1 MSRDERGR
9 KRRIFELLNR
19 LGVQANRAGREYL
32 EDGILRMMQDRSL
45 LYNITGRL
53 YPAIAKEFG
62 VSAAIVSKVI
72 CNAISAAF
80 IRGDLEEL
88 HRFFGNTISGSKG
101 KPTNSEFMCMC
112 ARWLLLEEEDENEVH
127 RTL

>member
-1 MSRDERGR
+1 MSRDERIR
-9 KRRIFELLNR
+9 RRRIFELLNR

-32 EDGILRMMQDRSL
+32 EDGILWMMRDKSL

-53 YPAIAKEFG
+53 YPAIAQDFG
-62 VSAAIVSKVI
+62 VTADIVSKAI

-80 IRGDLEEL
+80 SRGDLEEL
-88 HRFFGNTISGSKG
+88 GRFFGNTISGSKG

-127 RTL
+127 GAL